1 MVNNKKIYILCDHG
15 LGNRIGSLIGGLTF
29 AKRTN
34 ATPVICWPINNWCKA
49 DFNDIFDSNLTVE
62 SNEFSAELVDQIQDL
77 GLHYFFVST
86 YNNKISTELINFED
100 IMSTNQ
106 DIIYSQC
113 KVPKRIVDQTDI
125 GNALDSLGISNSVLD
140 KVKKFCNEHLIDKR
154 TTGIHL
160 RKTDGSSIAN
170 EDEIFEEIKKFRNQK
185 YFICSDNKETEN
197 RFLQLP
203 NVSVYLKNSEV
214 VKLTDGDW
222 RDSVINSSGKKILFN
237 VDRSKEQIYDA
248 FIDML
253 ILSRTTVSKR
263 AKSTFCTVAKYYSS
277 VPIFKGQ

>member
-1 MVNNKKIYILCDHG
+1 MENNKKIYILCDHG

-29 AKRTN
+29 AKRAN
-34 ATPVICWPINNWCKA
+34 ATPIICWPINNWCKA
-49 DFNDIFDSNLTVE
+49 EFNDIFDSNHTVE
-62 SNEFSAELVDQIQDL
+62 INEFSTGLVDQIQDL
-77 GLHYFFVST
+77 GLNYFFVST

-100 IMSTNQ
+100 IASTNK

-113 KVPKRIVDQTDI
+113 KVPKRIVDQNEI
-125 GNALDSLGISNSVLD
+125 VDSLNSLSISNSVLD
-140 KVKKFCNEHLIDKR
+140 KVKKFCNEHSIDR
-154 TTGIHL
+154 HTTGIHL
-160 RKTDGSSIAN
+160 RKTDGSSIVN
-170 EDEIFEEIKKFRNQK
+170 EDEIFEEIKKFKNQK

-214 VKLTDGDW
+214 IKITEGEW
-222 RDSVINSSGKKILFN
+222 RDSVIDILGKTILFN

-253 ILSRTTVSKR
+253 ILSRTNVSKR

-277 VPIFKGQ
+277 VPIFKG

>member
-1 MVNNKKIYILCDHG
+1 MENNKKIYILCDHG

-29 AKRTN
+29 AKRAN
-34 ATPVICWPINNWCKA
+34 ATPIICWPINNWCKA
-49 DFNDIFDSNLTVE
+49 EFNDIFDSNHTVE
-62 SNEFSAELVDQIQDL
+62 INEFSTGLVDQIQDL
-77 GLHYFFVST
+77 GLNYFFVST

-100 IMSTNQ
+100 IASTNK

-113 KVPKRIVDQTDI
+113 KVPKRIVDQNEI
-125 GNALDSLGISNSVLD
+125 VDSLNSLSISNSVLD
-140 KVKKFCNEHLIDKR
+140 KVKKFCNEHSIDR
-154 TTGIHL
+154 NTTGIHL
-160 RKTDGSSIAN
+160 RKTDGSSIVN
-170 EDEIFEEIKKFRNQK
+170 EDEIFEEIKKFKNQK

-214 VKLTDGDW
+214 IKITEGEW
-222 RDSVINSSGKKILFN
+222 RDSVIDILGKTILFN

-253 ILSRTTVSKR
+253 ILSRTNVSKR

-277 VPIFKGQ
+277 VSIFKG